1 MPDECDVLED
11 DCFAVERVVAEV
23 GVGEGD
29 RASLNVQGM
38 TILCVKVLSR
48 EGNQGCAQRDSSRC
62 SQMRK
67 VQENFSHRGR
77 CEKVQGKFKAIVS
90 THALQR

>member
-29 RASLNVQGM
+29 RAIISVQGM
-38 TILCVKVLSR
+38 TILCQKKGVR
-48 EGNQGCAQRDSSRC
+48 EVSSIG
-62 SQMRK
+62 SLEEGFRK
-67 VQENFSHRGR
+67 VQE
-77 CEKVQGKFKAIVS
+77 AS
-90 THALQR
+90 TYSL

>member
-29 RASLNVQGM
+29 RAIFNVQGM
-38 TILCVKVLSR
+38 TILCQKKGVR
-48 EGNQGCAQRDSSRC
+48 EVSSIG
-62 SQMRK
+62 SLEVTSRK
-67 VQENFSHRGR
+67 VQ
-77 CEKVQGKFKAIVS
+77 KAS
-90 THALQR
+90 AYPSL

>member
-38 TILCVKVLSR
+38 TILCQKKGVR
-48 EGNQGCAQRDSSRC
+48 EVSSRG
-62 SQMRK
+62 SLEEDSGK
-67 VQENFSHRGR
+67 VQN
-77 CEKVQGKFKAIVS
+77 AS
-90 THALQR
+90 THSL